1 MADRMTKEQRHLC
14 MSHIR
19 GKDTR
24 PEIAVRKGLFAAGFR
39 FRLNVRSLPGT
50 PDIVLR
56 KYHTVVFVNGC
67 FWHGHEGCRYYVLPK
82 TNSSFWAAKID
93 RNRRRDSAVQ
103 VRLQALGWKVI
114 VLWECELNTAQKLR
128 ATLEALVGRL
138 RANREEYLAE
148 VQERKLALEQRQQ
161 ESSQA
166 KARSESIDRE
176 VAGRYSIPRRI
187 RTLALA
193 DPSSDPCSDSCSDT
207 CSDSCSDLCPDSCSD
222 SCPDPCS
229 DPCPDSDLDCGTAD
243 LD

>member
-1 MADRMTKEQRHLC
+1 MTKEQRHLC

-39 FRLNVRSLPGT
+39 YRLNVRSLPGT

-67 FWHGHEGCRYYVLPK
+67 FRHGHEGCRYYVLPK
-82 TNSSFWAAKID
+82 TNSSFWAAKIE

-103 VRLQALGWKVI
+103 ARLQALGWRVI

-128 ATLEALVGRL
+128 ATLESLFGRI
-138 RANREEYLAE
+138 RANRDEYLAE
-148 VQERKLALEQRQQ
+148 VQARKLAREQRQQ

-166 KARSESIDRE
+166 KARAESIDRE
-176 VAGRYSIPRRI
+176 VTGRYSIPWRI
-187 RTLALA
+187 RALAL
-193 DPSSDPCSDSCSDT
+193 SDPCSDP
-207 CSDSCSDLCPDSCSD
+207 CSDLCPDPCPDSCSD
-222 SCPDPCS
+222 SCSDS
-229 DPCPDSDLDCGTAD
+229 DPDCDTTSDPFSGQLSSSGQC
-243 LD
+243 

>member
-1 MADRMTKEQRHLC
+1 MTKEQRHLC

-19 GKDTR
+19 GKDTW

-39 FRLNVRSLPGT
+39 YRLNVRSLPGT

-82 TNSSFWAAKID
+82 TNSSFWAAKIE

-103 VRLQALGWKVI
+103 ARLQALGWRVI

-128 ATLEALVGRL
+128 ATLESLFGRI
-138 RANREEYLAE
+138 RANRDEYLAE
-148 VQERKLALEQRQQ
+148 VQARKLAREQRQQ

-166 KARSESIDRE
+166 KARAESIDRE
-176 VAGRYSIPRRI
+176 VSGRYSIPRRI
-187 RTLALA
+187 RALALS
-193 DPSSDPCSDSCSDT
+193 DSCSDPCPDPCSDFCSDPCSCSDSCSD
-207 CSDSCSDLCPDSCSD
+207 
-222 SCPDPCS
+222 S
-229 DPCPDSDLDCGTAD
+229 DPD
-243 LD
+243 

>member
-1 MADRMTKEQRHLC
+1 MSFKDIRQIFSKMADRMTKEQRHLC

-39 FRLNVRSLPGT
+39 YRLNVRSLPGT

-82 TNSSFWAAKID
+82 TNSSFWKAKIE

-103 VRLQALGWKVI
+103 ARLQALGWRVI

-128 ATLEALVGRL
+128 ATLESLFARL
-138 RANREEYLAE
+138 RSNREEYLSE
-148 VQERKLALEQRQQ
+148 QHGRKLAREQRLQ
-161 ESSQA
+161 ESLLA
-166 KARSESIDRE
+166 KARADAIDRE
-176 VAGRYSIPRRI
+176 VSGLYPVPRRI
-187 RTLALA
+187 RDLSLIDPFSVSDSDSGTIA
-193 DPSSDPCSDSCSDT
+193 DPDSNS
-207 CSDSCSDLCPDSCSD
+207 
-222 SCPDPCS
+222 
-229 DPCPDSDLDCGTAD
+229 GHV
-243 LD
+243 

>member
-1 MADRMTKEQRHLC
+1 MTKEQRHLC

-39 FRLNVRSLPGT
+39 YRLNVRSLPGT

-82 TNSSFWAAKID
+82 TNSRFWAAKIE

-103 VRLQALGWKVI
+103 ARLQALGWRVI

-128 ATLEALVGRL
+128 STLEALSGRL
-138 RANREEYLAE
+138 RANREEYLSE
-148 VQERKLALEQRQQ
+148 VQERKLSREQRQQ
-161 ESSQA
+161 ESSRA
-166 KARSESIDRE
+166 KARTESIDRE
-176 VAGRYSIPRRI
+176 VSGRYSIPRRI
-187 RTLALA
+187 RAL
-193 DPSSDPCSDSCSDT
+193 SLSDPCSDP
-207 CSDSCSDLCPDSCSD
+207 CSDLCPDPCPDSCSD
-222 SCPDPCS
+222 SCSDS
-229 DPCPDSDLDCGTAD
+229 DPDCDTTSDPFSGQLSSSGQC
-243 LD
+243 

>member
-1 MADRMTKEQRHLC
+1 MTKEQRHLC

-39 FRLNVRSLPGT
+39 YRLNVRSLPGT

-82 TNSSFWAAKID
+82 TNSSFWAAKIE

-103 VRLQALGWKVI
+103 ARLQALGWRVI

-128 ATLEALVGRL
+128 ATLESLFGCI
-138 RANREEYLAE
+138 RANRDEYLAE
-148 VQERKLALEQRQQ
+148 VQARKLAREQRQQ

-166 KARSESIDRE
+166 KARAESIDRE
-176 VAGRYSIPRRI
+176 VTGRYSIPWRI
-187 RTLALA
+187 RALALS
-193 DPSSDPCSDSCSDT
+193 DSCSDPCPDPCSDFCSDPCSCSDSCSD
-207 CSDSCSDLCPDSCSD
+207 
-222 SCPDPCS
+222 S
-229 DPCPDSDLDCGTAD
+229 DPD
-243 LD
+243 